1 MRGRYLILLLTLLL
15 PMAVTAVEDIRVVAL
30 FNDRAMVEVDGVQ
43 RFLKVGKP
51 SPEGVLLI
59 EASSREAVI
68 EIDGERKS
76 YPIGVKIG
84 GNFQAPEG
92 REVRISR
99 DADGSYT
106 TVGSINGRTVTM
118 MVDTGASSVAMGE
131 AEAKRLGIRYWL
143 KGEKGM
149 VRTASGV
156 SRSYN
161 VILDKVQVGSIVLR
175 QVEGTVVVG
184 EGPSEVLLGMSFLS
198 RTEIQH
204 AGNMM
209 VIRTK

>member
-1 MRGRYLILLLTLLL
+1 MLL
-15 PMAVTAVEDIRVVAL
+15 PMAAIAVENIRVVAL
-30 FNDRAMVEVDGVQ
+30 FNNRAMVEINGIQ
-43 RFLKVGKP
+43 RVLKVGKP

-68 EIDGERKS
+68 EIDGKRQS

-84 GNFQAPEG
+84 GSFKAPEG

-99 DADGSYT
+99 SADGSYT
-106 TVGSINGRTVTM
+106 TVGSINGRTVTLL
-118 MVDTGASSVAMGE
+118 VDTGATSVAMGE

-161 VILDKVQVGSIVLR
+161 VILDKVQIGSIVLR
-175 QVEGTVVVG
+175 QVEGTVIVG
-184 EGPSEVLLGMSFLS
+184 AGPSEVLLGMSFLS
-198 RTEIQH
+198 RTEIEH
-204 AGNMM
+204 RGNMM
-209 VIRTK
+209 VLRTK